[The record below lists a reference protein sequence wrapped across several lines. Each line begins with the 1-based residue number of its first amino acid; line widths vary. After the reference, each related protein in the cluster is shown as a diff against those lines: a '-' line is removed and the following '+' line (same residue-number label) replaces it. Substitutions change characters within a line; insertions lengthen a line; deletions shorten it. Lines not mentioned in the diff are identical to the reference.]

1 MLASEARP
9 SGGRLGQSTIWWVAA
24 AHVGVL
30 SSRAA
35 VAQGQSEQVDR
46 DAQRILEQLRQE
58 ERDRAERYEQSRDR
72 PPSGDVA
79 APSSAVP
86 TNAEGCAAVRRVRL
100 VGVTRYRLAQFAGT
114 LEKLK
119 GECVSLAAVETALRH
134 ITDRYV
140 GDGYLT
146 SRAFVGPQDLK
157 DGALTITVIEGRV
170 ADVRAAPGRHYGAG
184 EIGAAFPLHR
194 SSIFN
199 LRAVEQGVDQL
210 ARLQKGDPGIDVEPG
225 ELPGTSTILVKRGPL
240 SSWIR
245 PALDVSNDG
254 AAATGRLLET
264 ASLDVDSPLGIADS
278 WSLYASR
285 GGSGGR
291 QIGNHAYGGFASLPR
306 GWWTLALSGGAFG
319 YHSVL
324 HGHGLSFATRGR
336 SWNGTASLDRM
347 LHRNART
354 KLSAD
359 VGLSIIDTANY
370 IRGIQLRTGSY
381 RIVAGRIGG
390 RWQRRLGESLLV
402 TDASYTRGLHLLGA
416 HTVDTGPGGATGR
429 YRMISGAAELQS
441 GFAAGRTTFVNSA
454 MLRWQRSPDVLFPA
468 QRFSL
473 GGTSTVPGFREDGI
487 SGRSGALLRERLGVG
502 LADVARDRPTLATN
516 LSAYVAYDLGII
528 RRQIGDPYER
538 GALESASIGACAQ
551 SRHGQLETALA
562 VPLSA
567 PSWVRHKRTEIFVKF
582 KMLL

>member
-1 MLASEARP
+1 MRR
-9 SGGRLGQSTIWWVAA
+9 GGQAIWWMVAA
-24 AHVGVL
+24 HAGVL
-30 SSRAA
+30 TLPGGA
-35 VAQGQSEQVDR
+35 VAQERAVSQDR
-46 DAQRILEQLRQE
+46 DARQIIE
-58 ERDRAERYEQSRDR
+58 RLQQQERDRAERFERSRDR
-72 PPSGDVA
+72 PPSGEEAQV
-79 APSSAVP
+79 AVP
-86 TNAEGCAAVRRVRL
+86 AVATGEGCAAIRQVRL
-100 VGVTRYRLAQFAGT
+100 VGVTRYRPAEFAAAT
-114 LEKLK
+114 AELK
-119 GECVSLAAVETALRH
+119 GDCVGLAAIDAALHTITA
-134 ITDRYV
+134 RYI
-140 GDGYLT
+140 GDGYVT

-157 DGALTITVIEGRV
+157 GGMLTITVIEGRL
-170 ADVRAAPGRHYGAG
+170 ADIRAAPGRHYGAG

-194 SSIFN
+194 SSIVN
-199 LRAVEQGVDQL
+199 LRALEQGVDQL

-225 ELPGTSTILVKRGPL
+225 DLPGTSTILVKRGPL

-245 PALDVSNDG
+245 PAVDVSNDG

-285 GGSGGR
+285 GGAGDR
-291 QIGNHAYGGFASLPR
+291 QIENHAYGGFASLPH

-319 YHSVL
+319 YRSVM
-324 HGHGLSFATRGR
+324 HGHGLTFATRGR

-402 TDASYTRGLHLLGA
+402 TDARYTRGLRLLGA

-429 YRMISGAAELQS
+429 YRMISGDVELQS
-441 GFAAGRTTFVNSA
+441 GFAAGRTRFVNSA
-454 MLRWQRSPDVLFPA
+454 MLRWQRSPDELFPA

-487 SGRSGALLRERLGVG
+487 SGRSGALLREQLGIG
-502 LADVARDRPTLATN
+502 LADVARDRPALATD

-528 RRQIGDPYER
+528 QRQIGDPFER
-538 GALESASIGACAQ
+538 GALKSASIGARAQ
-551 SRHGQLETALA
+551 SRHFQLETALA
-562 VPLSA
+562 APLSA

-582 KMLL
+582 KLLL

>member
-1 MLASEARP
+1 M
-9 SGGRLGQSTIWWVAA
+9 VAA
-24 AHVGVL
+24 HAGAL
-30 SSRAA
+30 TLPGGA
-35 VAQGQSEQVDR
+35 VAQERAVSQDR
-46 DAQRILEQLRQE
+46 DARQIIE
-58 ERDRAERYEQSRDR
+58 RLQQQERDRAERFERSRDR
-72 PPSGDVA
+72 PPTGEEAEVA
-79 APSSAVP
+79 APAVA
-86 TNAEGCAAVRRVRL
+86 TGEDCAVIRQVRL
-100 VGVTRYRLAQFAGT
+100 VGVTRYRPAEFAAAT
-114 LEKLK
+114 AELK
-119 GECVSLAAVETALRH
+119 GDCVGLAAIDAALHTITA
-134 ITDRYV
+134 RYI
-140 GDGYLT
+140 GDGYVT

-157 DGALTITVIEGRV
+157 GGILTITVIEGRL
-170 ADVRAAPGRHYGAG
+170 ADIRAAPGRHYGAG

-194 SSIFN
+194 SSIVN
-199 LRAVEQGVDQL
+199 LRALEQGVDQL

-225 ELPGTSTILVKRGPL
+225 DLPGTSTILVERGPL

-245 PALDVSNDG
+245 PAVDVSNDG

-264 ASLDVDSPLGIADS
+264 ASLDLDSPLGIADS

-285 GGSGGR
+285 GGAGDG

-319 YHSVL
+319 YRSVL
-324 HGHGLSFATRGR
+324 HGHGLTFATRGR

-359 VGLSIIDTANY
+359 VGLSIMDTANY

-402 TDASYTRGLHLLGA
+402 TDARYTRGLRLLGA

-429 YRMISGAAELQS
+429 YRMISGDVELQS
-441 GFAAGRTTFVNSA
+441 GFAAGRTRFVNTA
-454 MLRWQRSPDVLFPA
+454 MLRWQRSPDELFPA

-487 SGRSGALLRERLGVG
+487 SGRSGALLREQLGIG
-502 LADVARDRPTLATN
+502 LADVARDRPALATN

-528 RRQIGDPYER
+528 QRQIGDPFER
-538 GALESASIGACAQ
+538 GTLESASVGARAQ

-582 KMLL
+582 RMLL